1 MAYIDDKLGRGE
13 KIIYVG
19 HQHAIVLIQ
28 AAIKWFGL
36 FLIALIAAFFIGLQ
50 WNTPTSQNSPDAWQN
65 TAKIII
71 VIALSIVALISFVR
85 MFWDYLVWTNDE
97 FIITNERVIK
107 LQGVVNKE
115 LDDSSLEKVND
126 VEMRQTAFGRMLGYG
141 TIRIVTGNESGANT
155 FNYLG
160 NPNEFKR
167 AMLDAKNGFYG
178 DASEVARAQQQQGSQ
193 QYRQPAPDVRVNPA
207 PRPAQATYRE
217 EPPMPYPGGGRQ
229 PQPEYRDAGGYQPSQ
244 AQSQGGPTRAEIP
257 ALIAQL
263 AKLRDEGAIT
273 EAEFQ
278 SKKNDLLRR
287 M

>member
-19 HQHAIVLIQ
+19 HQHPIVLVQ

-50 WNTPTSQNSPDAWQN
+50 WKPTESWQN
-65 TAKIII
+65 TAKTVL

-107 LQGVVNKE
+107 LRGVINKA

-141 TIRIVTGNESGANT
+141 TVRIVTGNESGANT

-178 DASEVARAQQQQGSQ
+178 DASDVARAQQQQQPQGSQ
-193 QYRQPAPDVRVNPA
+193 QYRQPAPDIRVNPA
-207 PRPAQATYRE
+207 PRPAPATYRE
-217 EPPMPYPGGGRQ
+217 EPPMPYPGGGYQQ
-229 PQPEYRDAGGYQPSQ
+229 PQGQPQAGPS
-244 AQSQGGPTRAEIP
+244 RAEIP

-278 SKKNDLLRR
+278 TKKNDLLRR

>member
-13 KIIYVG
+13 KVIYVG
-19 HQHAIVLIQ
+19 HQHPIVLIQ

-50 WNTPTSQNSPDAWQN
+50 WKPTEPWQN
-65 TAKIII
+65 TAKTVL

-107 LQGVVNKE
+107 LRGVINKA

-141 TIRIVTGNESGANT
+141 TVRIVTGNESGANT
-155 FNYLG
+155 FDYLG

-178 DASEVARAQQQQGSQ
+178 DASDVARAQQQQGSQ
-193 QYRQPAPDVRVNPA
+193 QYRQPAPDIRVNPA
-207 PRPAQATYRE
+207 PRPAPATYRE
-217 EPPMPYPGGGRQ
+217 EPPMPYPGGRA
-229 PQPEYRDAGGYQPSQ
+229 PQPEYRDAGGYPGGGYQQPQGQSQ
-244 AQSQGGPTRAEIP
+244 AGPSRAEIP

-278 SKKNDLLRR
+278 TKKNDLLRR